1 MTIILKGKRMLY
13 SGVITMING
22 REKLKKRF
30 IPLVM
35 TILALISILVV
46 STTFQQIEGD
56 YHTWK
61 SIDSL
66 QVCHHTILPSR
77 RGEIQP
83 TKGNNDTSDLYIV
96 RDMNRSLCMADNPD
110 NKPHDEYNNESN
122 EYERDSIADSSMFPF
137 YNERD
142 FEGVRGECIPGQIS
156 VKFKGGVSKRM
167 IKELNLK
174 YGCSVLSQ
182 LPITNSYLLSI
193 PAGESV
199 SGMLMKYLDESIVE
213 YAQANHIGSLCF
225 VPNDHYYSYQWHLSL
240 INMEQ
245 AWDIEFGGDPSVI
258 VAVLDSGIAY
268 EDYDG
273 YYQAPDLI
281 NTSFVPGFDFINFD
295 SHPND
300 DHGHGTH
307 VAGTIA
313 QTTHNDYGV
322 AGIAFK
328 TSIMPIKVLDSEAHS
343 TDVIVALGIRWAADN
358 GADVISMSLSFN
370 SSLTPEDCPYLTEA
384 VQYAYSKGVILVA
397 ASGNDGGGVV
407 SLPAAYSE
415 VIAVGAIHSGGER
428 ANYSQYGTMLDVVAP
443 GGDPVD
449 RDGNGYIDGILQ
461 ETFNLETHD
470 PEDFGFFFS
479 YGTSSA
485 ASHVSGVIALLLAQ
499 NHTRTQNNIHEI
511 LQTTSIDVGDPGWDN
526 EYGYGLINAAAAL
539 KAFSKDEYVYQWN
552 KTWAG
557 PNNDSAGGIALDF
570 SDNIYIVGDIDTSE
584 HWRERDIFLVKSNS
598 SGVEQ
603 WTRKFNWGW
612 PYPDYGKDVAVDSSG
627 YICIVGN
634 SKDYSTKYASIILIK
649 YNNAG
654 GLHDSVVSCSS
665 TSQYAYGL
673 AIDSSDNIYVGGV
686 QYNSETSSFDILLVK
701 YNSSLTKEWSKTWGG
716 GSDDYGW
723 GVTVDSSDDI
733 YVVGHTYSF
742 GVGGSDMCLVKYNSS
757 GVLLWDK
764 IWGGSDYD
772 YGWGVAVDSSDNIYV
787 TGDTNS
793 SGFGSED
800 MCLVKYNSSGVLL
813 WSQTWGRSDLD
824 TGYGVTVDSSDNIYV
839 VGHTYSFGVGGSD
852 MCLVKYDSSGTQ
864 LWHKTWGGSDYDY
877 GWGVAVDSS
886 DNIYVTGG
894 TESFGFGNEDIFLVK
909 YSRVP
914 TNHIPVIKN
923 PVPINDATEVSINPN
938 LSIDVYDVDK
948 NLMTVN
954 FYDASDDSL
963 IGTDIG
969 VSNDETASVTWPGL
983 SEGTS
988 YEWYVVVSD
997 GKDSITSP
1005 TWAFSTYSDPPIW
1018 EHTLLNQ
1025 IIEFGEELRYN
1036 LNASDTS
1043 GIDNWWTNNTNQFS
1057 ISVNGVLTNATI
1069 LPVGEYWL
1077 EVRAYDPYDNFCQ
1090 ATMKLIVQDT
1100 INPTWD
1106 VIISHQLIEH
1116 GNNFWYNLNASDLSG
1131 IAHWWTNDTDQF
1143 PITIDGVLTNATIL
1157 PVGEYWLEIRAYD
1170 PYDNFCTATMKLIV
1184 QDTINPTWDDLQSHQ
1199 LVDYGNS
1206 FWYDLNASDFSGI
1219 AHWWTNDTDQFSITI
1234 DGVLT
1239 NASILPVGEYWL
1251 EVRAYDPYD
1260 NFCKATIII
1269 VVQDHI
1275 LSKLTILSPNG
1286 GEHLSKMVI
1295 IQWTRVTDSLSHEI
1309 SYTVYYSADG
1319 GSTWNTIIANLK
1331 AGTYKWNTTTVADG
1345 SCYLIQVNATCS
1357 YGLWQ
1362 VDISDNMFAIVN
1374 EVTVTTTTAA
1384 TLPTSTTIYSSTAE
1398 AIVTTPPSSF
1408 TKSISTSESSK
1419 KTSWNHS
1426 ILFLPIII
1434 IIGFRKLKRGIIEE

>member
-742 GVGGSDMCLVKYNSS
+742 GVGGSDMCLVKY
-757 GVLLWDK
+757 
-764 IWGGSDYD
+764 
-772 YGWGVAVDSSDNIYV
+772 
-787 TGDTNS
+787 
-793 SGFGSED
+793 
-800 MCLVKYNSSGVLL
+800 
-813 WSQTWGRSDLD
+813 
-824 TGYGVTVDSSDNIYV
+824 
-839 VGHTYSFGVGGSD
+839 
-852 MCLVKYDSSGTQ
+852 DSSGTQ

-1077 EVRAYDPYDNFCQ
+1077 EVRAYDPYDNFC
-1090 ATMKLIVQDT
+1090 
-1100 INPTWD
+1100 
-1106 VIISHQLIEH
+1106 
-1116 GNNFWYNLNASDLSG
+1116 
-1131 IAHWWTNDTDQF
+1131 
-1143 PITIDGVLTNATIL
+1143 
-1157 PVGEYWLEIRAYD
+1157 
-1170 PYDNFCTATMKLIV
+1170 
-1184 QDTINPTWDDLQSHQ
+1184 
-1199 LVDYGNS
+1199 
-1206 FWYDLNASDFSGI
+1206 
-1219 AHWWTNDTDQFSITI
+1219 
-1234 DGVLT
+1234 
-1239 NASILPVGEYWL
+1239 
-1251 EVRAYDPYD
+1251 
-1260 NFCKATIII
+1260 KATIII